1 MEKKPILN
9 IMVDLETTAKS
20 ENAGILSWAMV
31 AFAVNGEEIPDFTF
45 ERVVTLRSC
54 FFAGMKIDVDTQ
66 EWWDK
71 QSPQAKHHILTGEAD
86 SIRTVAK
93 DAYMQLEALAESHD
107 IYLWSR
113 GIDFDLPKIKWCF
126 EHLLEKDEKDFPFK
140 FSHKMDV
147 RTVLKF
153 MQIDQSQF
161 EFKGVQHH
169 SVDDCMHD
177 IRMIQEAYKWKE
189 KWMMAYTAVEAGKTA
204 KEQKENNE
212 RLENSIEQT
221 DLSKIADCAP
231 NVKGEYLPEISMA
244 TNTVIYAGDGGTQV
258 CTDSFLRKLE
268 RTLACLVAMADVL
281 TDDNDRLKENLTE
294 LRHENMSLAQQLKD
308 LQAKG

>member
-9 IMVDLETTAKS
+9 IMVDLETASTK
-20 ENAGILSWAMV
+20 ENAAILSWAMV
-31 AFAVNGEEIPDFTF
+31 AFSTNGEEIPDFIF

-54 FFAGMKIDVDTQ
+54 FFAGMKIEVDTQ
-66 EWWDK
+66 EWWEK
-71 QSPQAKHHILTGEAD
+71 QTPQAKHHILTGEAD

-153 MQIDQSQF
+153 MEIDQSQF
-161 EFKGVQHH
+161 QFEGVQHR
-169 SVDDCMHD
+169 SKDDCMHD

-204 KEQKENNE
+204 KALKEKRE
-212 RLENSIEQT
+212 DSHTQSAKLRIPEIYKLIPIPQCRLESDKGIGFSWEQVDIIEKEIKNLSIE
-221 DLSKIADCAP
+221 
-231 NVKGEYLPEISMA
+231 NVGLIEENEYL
-244 TNTVIYAGDGGTQV
+244 
-258 CTDSFLRKLE
+258 K
-268 RTLACLVAMADVL
+268 
-281 TDDNDRLKENLTE
+281 
-294 LRHENMSLAQQLKD
+294 QQLKN
-308 LQAKG
+308 LQAMG

>member
-9 IMVDLETTAKS
+9 IMVDLETTAKT

-54 FFAGMKIDVDTQ
+54 FFAGMKIEVDTQ

-71 QSPQAKHHILTGEAD
+71 QDPQAKFHIISKEAD

-93 DAYMQLEALAESHD
+93 DAYTQLEALAESHD

-161 EFKGVQHH
+161 EFQGVQHR
-169 SVDDCMHD
+169 SVDDCKHD
-177 IRMIQEAYKWKE
+177 IRMIQEAYKLKKEWILADDTFNKMKE
-189 KWMMAYTAVEAGKTA
+189 KLKNA
-204 KEQKENNE
+204 Q
-212 RLENSIEQT
+212 
-221 DLSKIADCAP
+221 DCQSTLD
-231 NVKGEYLPEISMA
+231 VKLLVPEI
-244 TNTVIYAGDGGTQV
+244 NKIVPIPLCKIKDGLGFSWDQINAIEEV
-258 CTDSFLRKLE
+258 
-268 RTLACLVAMADVL
+268 
-281 TDDNDRLKENLTE
+281 
-294 LRHENMSLAQQLKD
+294 LRHFRNACISVSAENELLKQQLKD
-308 LQAKG
+308 LQAKA

>member
-1 MEKKPILN
+1 MENKPILN
-9 IMVDLETTAKS
+9 IMVDLETTAKT

-31 AFAVNGEEIPDFTF
+31 AFAVNGEDIPEFTF

-54 FFAGMKIDVDTQ
+54 FFAGMRIEVDTQ

-71 QSPQAKHHILTGEAD
+71 QEPQAKHHILTREAE

-126 EHLLEKDEKDFPFK
+126 EHLLEKDEKNFPFK

-153 MQIDQSQF
+153 MGIDQSQF
-161 EFKGVQHH
+161 EFQGVQHR
-169 SVDDCMHD
+169 SVDDCKHD

-204 KEQKENNE
+204 KELKEK
-212 RLENSIEQT
+212 RLKESPKEQT
-221 DLSKIADCAP
+221 NSTVIGDFTP
-231 NVKGEYLPEISMA
+231 NTKGEYLPEISMA
-244 TNTVIYAGDGGTQV
+244 TDSEIYVNDGEPLM
-258 CTDSFLRKLE
+258 CTATLLRKLE
-268 RTLACLVAMADVL
+268 RKLAISVAMVDVL
-281 TDDNDRLKENLTE
+281 TDENDRLKESLAE
-294 LRHENMSLAQQLKD
+294 LRQEKEALKQEIKN
-308 LQAKG
+308 LQAMG

>member
-31 AFAVNGEEIPDFTF
+31 AFATDGEDIPEFTF
-45 ERVVTLRSC
+45 DRVVTLRSC
-54 FFAGMKIDVDTQ
+54 FFAGMKVEVDTQ

-126 EHLLEKDEKDFPFK
+126 EHLLEKDERDFPFK

-204 KEQKENNE
+204 KNLKEDRSTTESEQGCTKPSLPQISNIIGTPAFEGSSLYLNEAHAFKIETVLQCMYDNLKKDRKKE
-212 RLENSIEQT
+212 
-221 DLSKIADCAP
+221 
-231 NVKGEYLPEISMA
+231 VEYLERIKDLEKELEGLRETCQANQEEIF
-244 TNTVIYAGDGGTQV
+244 D
-258 CTDSFLRKLE
+258 LR
-268 RTLACLVAMADVL
+268 M
-281 TDDNDRLKENLTE
+281 
-294 LRHENMSLAQQLKD
+294 QLKD